1 MKVKEAIWKQK
12 ALRLKSYICTL
23 EQPKYGIVDIPA
35 VFTISV
41 TFHHAEASFV
51 FIINPE
57 PGPTM
62 TAERN
67 LYVKSALEQA
77 VRSTLKMRLEQVS
90 TSKDRSAVLTE
101 IRGNLA
107 HALAYAPAQGDPV
120 QDLGFRASFAAVCDA
135 EIARL
140 EAGGTGARPYGFGEL

>member
-1 MKVKEAIWKQK
+1 MFP
-12 ALRLKSYICTL
+12 LLLLPPLY
-23 EQPKYGIVDIPA
+23 
-35 VFTISV
+35 
-41 TFHHAEASFV
+41 FHHAEASFV
-51 FIINPE
+51 SIIILE

-62 TAERN
+62 TVERN
-67 LYVKSALEQA
+67 LYVKFALEQA
-77 VRSTLKMRLEQVS
+77 VRSTLKMRLEQVAA
-90 TSKDRSAVLTE
+90 TEDRSAVLTE

-140 EAGGTGARPYGFGEL
+140 ETAGTGARPYGSGEL

>member
-1 MKVKEAIWKQK
+1 
-12 ALRLKSYICTL
+12 
-23 EQPKYGIVDIPA
+23 
-35 VFTISV
+35 
-41 TFHHAEASFV
+41 
-51 FIINPE
+51 
-57 PGPTM
+57 M

-77 VRSTLKMRLEQVS
+77 VRSTLKMRLEQLTVAE
-90 TSKDRSAVLTE
+90 DRTAVLTE

-107 HALAYAPAQGDPV
+107 HALAFAPAQGDPV

-140 EAGGTGARPYGFGEL
+140 ETGRSGENRHGFGEL